1 MKSMKKTLSIILAA
15 VMLFAVCSMSV
26 SAAVPDGNVI
36 ALGIKV
42 KDGQVIEKGKP
53 VTFVVTLEETADFY
67 AANGGL
73 NVGEFEIAYNSAIF
87 EPVPESGYG
96 DSSLKGHGVSLN
108 KNDKD
113 KYAVAG
119 GVDTANSSVLE
130 GSAGVDAANNW
141 DSVMHITLVEDGS
154 AAMDARYIDCSN
166 GPVDTFEFQLK
177 VKADAADGTYKVG
190 HNKTGYDNYSAYVIS
205 GNDAAPSTGW
215 YVFMEDVIGCSP
227 IYDFGT
233 CDVTV
238 GQGGPTG
245 PTEPTEPT
253 AALANLDPRVQW
265 KESGSNV
272 ICIGFEGQITGEAIV
287 VDDVVNSKIAEI
299 GFEFSTTDNSLN
311 GATKVKVDK
320 IYDFTGNTPNTYK
333 FRAVVVKAM
342 SAADATD
349 PDEGGYTH
357 NLYARAYVTIGDKTT
372 YATDII
378 ETTVYDEYSEG
389 VASGLATLAANL
401 G

>member
-1 MKSMKKTLSIILAA
+1 MKNSMKILGAVLAVIMVCNIFAIGTLAA
-15 VMLFAVCSMSV
+15 PAEGGAIKLMLSTDKATYAPGEDIVITFSEQVV
-26 SAAVPDGNVI
+26 SAVGPMRAS
-36 ALGIKV
+36 
-42 KDGQVIEKGKP
+42 GQ
-53 VTFVVTLEETADFY
+53 Y
-67 AANGGL
+67 
-73 NVGEFEIAYNSAIF
+73 EIAYNSSVIQ
-87 EPVPESGYG
+87 P
-96 DSSLKGHGVSLN
+96 LN
-108 KNDKD
+108 D
-113 KYAVAG
+113 
-119 GVDTANSSVLE
+119 
-130 GSAGVDAANNW
+130 
-141 DSVMHITLVEDGS
+141 
-154 AAMDARYIDCSN
+154 
-166 GPVDTFEFQLK
+166 K
-177 VKADAADGTYKVG
+177 VKASEYGGFKDLAGDAAIDNCKILFANACVGNGSSILDSDASAYGWNEQIGVLYMHSDGKEFDATTSDLKLFTLTMKISDTAAAGTYTIG
-190 HNKTGYDNYSAYVIS
+190 FNQGGYEGYSAYS
-205 GNDAAPSTGW
+205 NDVAMGGVYGYTDDLGYGTPTN
-215 YVFMEDVIGCSP
+215 
-227 IYDFGT
+227 YDCGVVTF
-233 CDVTV
+233 TV
-238 GQGGPTG
+238 GGEGGGSTG

-253 AALANLDPRVQW
+253 ATLANLDPRVQW

>member
-1 MKSMKKTLSIILAA
+1 MKISKKILG
-15 VMLFAVCSMSV
+15 VVLVLTMILNVFAVGAFAAFPDDTAVKLMIATDKETYAPGDEIVLTV
-26 SAAVPDGNVI
+26 SE
-36 ALGIKV
+36 
-42 KDGQVIEKGKP
+42 QVISAIGT
-53 VTFVVTLEETADFY
+53 VY
-67 AANGGL
+67 IGGQY
-73 NVGEFEIAYNSAIF
+73 EIAYNGAAVEPYSTSGDLDPHGFTAIQ
-87 EPVPESGYG
+87 EGYDSSISGVQIPAQSSGASLAGTDTTICYVVG
-96 DSSLKGHGVSLN
+96 DSSVAIDATN
-108 KNDKD
+108 K
-113 KYAVAG
+113 
-119 GVDTANSSVLE
+119 VDLFTVK
-130 GSAGVDAANNW
+130 
-141 DSVMHITLVEDGS
+141 MKI
-154 AAMDARYIDCSN
+154 
-166 GPVDTFEFQLK
+166 
-177 VKADAADGTYKVG
+177 KADAPDGTYTIG
-190 HNKTGYDNYSAYVIS
+190 FNPAGYEECNAFSNDGIGMGGLYGTDASALGFPVPNMYEYGSV
-205 GNDAAPSTGW
+205 T
-215 YVFMEDVIGCSP
+215 F
-227 IYDFGT
+227 
-233 CDVTV
+233 TV
-238 GQGGPTG
+238 GEGGSTG

-253 AALANLDPRVQW
+253 ATLANLDPRVQW

-342 SAADATD
+342 SEADATD

-389 VASGLATLAANL
+389 VAGGLATLAANL

>member
-1 MKSMKKTLSIILAA
+1 MKTSKRVLGVVLTLIMLVNVFAVSVFAAYPDDAAVALIIKTDKANYAKGDDVVLTLAIKATEEVGPVLLAGQFELGFNSAGIAPYSDSSELSDHGFEADAFFKDSYDKSMSQVLLGDDTASTIAA
-15 VMLFAVCSMSV
+15 
-26 SAAVPDGNVI
+26 
-36 ALGIKV
+36 
-42 KDGQVIEKGKP
+42 GKP
-53 VTFVVTLEETADFY
+53 WDSLITFCVADDGETAKACATEELVLFT
-67 AANGGL
+67 
-73 NVGEFEIAYNSAIF
+73 VKMK
-87 EPVPESGYG
+87 VPE
-96 DSSLKGHGVSLN
+96 N
-108 KNDKD
+108 
-113 KYAVAG
+113 A
-119 GVDTANSSVLE
+119 T
-130 GSAGVDAANNW
+130 
-141 DSVMHITLVEDGS
+141 
-154 AAMDARYIDCSN
+154 
-166 GPVDTFEFQLK
+166 
-177 VKADAADGTYKVG
+177 DGTYTIGYNRDGFESNYTAYASDLANGDLSGSDGSKYG
-190 HNKTGYDNYSAYVIS
+190 KTYM
-205 GNDAAPSTGW
+205 
-215 YVFMEDVIGCSP
+215 F
-227 IYDFGT
+227 DFGEAT
-233 CDVTV
+233 FTV

-253 AALANLDPRVQW
+253 ATLANLDPRVQW